1 LTLQSMVPLSKANA
15 NAKENKEG
23 REKISKETAISD
35 EQAGSP

>member
-1 LTLQSMVPLSKANA
+1 VQSTVPLSKVHA